1 MTYGK
6 ASRLL
11 LVKESTLQ
19 NKEGR
24 EPYLVRKRKSEAA
37 CSSGLAR
44 VRNPFI

>member
-19 NKEGR
+19 NKEGPD
-24 EPYLVRKRKSEAA
+24 PYLVRKRKSGAA
-37 CSSGLAR
+37 CSPRLAR